1 MVYLYSARTL
11 EPHQG
16 GCRIAYATYMCCIT
30 AALYAVVV
38 AWGIVLAACHLV
50 YREVA
55 TEAAGPEI
63 PATDDGIPLQTIITS
78 KLHRFQVWHRLISNH
93 FQQLP
98 RRP

>member
-1 MVYLYSARTL
+1 MPDDPT
-11 EPHQG
+11 
-16 GCRIAYATYMCCIT
+16 T
-30 AALYAVVV
+30 VVV